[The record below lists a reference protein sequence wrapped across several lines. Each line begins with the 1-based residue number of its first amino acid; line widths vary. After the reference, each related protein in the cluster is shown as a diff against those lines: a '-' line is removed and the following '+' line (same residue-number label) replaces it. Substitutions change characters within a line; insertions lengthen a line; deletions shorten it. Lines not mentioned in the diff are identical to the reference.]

1 MNSTKQHVTYSII
14 NKQWIQDIFTKVY
27 HSVSILFIS
36 VIVQA
41 QPPVLLMIKTLL
53 EGDLSIIKK
62 WTKAVLDKGS
72 QLQGTSIN
80 NFFRNFFRIKQLILA
95 LRLQNKHWTISKME
109 RKIDSKSSR
118 KNSKITTKS
127 KTESCK
133 VSTEW
138 SWCPKNNR
146 VKEYIHHVTYEVD
159 TYIPMYDLHL
169 N

>member
-1 MNSTKQHVTYSII
+1 MNSTKQHVIYSII

-80 NFFRNFFRIKQLILA
+80 NFFRNFFRIKQFLHWDFKINIELFQRWKEKLIAKVHEKIAKLQQKVK
-95 LRLQNKHWTISKME
+95 LR
-109 RKIDSKSSR
+109 
-118 KNSKITTKS
+118 
-127 KTESCK
+127 

-146 VKEYIHHVTYEVD
+146 VKEYIHQV
-159 TYIPMYDLHL
+159 LHMK
-169 N
+169 